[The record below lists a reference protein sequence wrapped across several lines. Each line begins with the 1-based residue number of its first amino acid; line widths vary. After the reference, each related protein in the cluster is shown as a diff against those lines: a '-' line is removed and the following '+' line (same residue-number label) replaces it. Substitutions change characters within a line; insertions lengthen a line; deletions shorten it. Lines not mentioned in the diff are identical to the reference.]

1 MGRLVQ
7 KFGGTSVG
15 DAKKLRHVAEIVVKE
30 AAAGNQVAVV
40 VSAMG
45 HTTDQLIS
53 LADSV
58 ADEQSNREMDM
69 LLATGEQVSI
79 ALLTM
84 AIQNLGGRARSFTGA
99 QAGIITDEVHGSARI
114 KEVRAEALLECL
126 QRGEIAVVAGFQ
138 GITEGGDIT
147 TLGRGGSDTTA
158 VALAAA
164 LKAEWCDIYTDVN
177 GVYTADPRAVA
188 QARRLEAVSYEE
200 MLELSAAGAQV
211 LNARAVELAMNM
223 QVPIRLRSTF
233 EPEDE
238 GTLVTH
244 KFLAPEY
251 TVCGIACDTSH
262 SSFHLK
268 VTRTGGNVLGNG
280 DANNAEVSGV
290 GLAAGVANALDNALA
305 AAKPEAAVPYLEA
318 MGLLFQRLHDLGIT
332 TDNVTLIGKENGS
345 APELVFTCEK
355 RSARRVQAVIESM
368 SDELGNPEVLV
379 DSNLARI
386 SVIGSGLSCRRGLV
400 AAIFD
405 TLCNASIP
413 IRMLTTGDIRV
424 TALVP
429 EQFRK
434 EAVNHIHEKFCIYP
448 PVDARAFS
456 S

>member
-84 AIQNLGGRARSFTGA
+84 AIQSLGGRARSFTGA
-99 QAGIITDEVHGSARI
+99 QAGIITDGIHGSARI
-114 KEVRAEALLECL
+114 KEVRAEALEKCL
-126 QRGEIAVVAGFQ
+126 KNGEIAVVAGFQ
-138 GITEGGDIT
+138 GITETGDIT

-177 GVYTADPRAVA
+177 GVYTADPRAVQ

-211 LNARAVELAMNM
+211 LNARAVELAMNT

-233 EPEDE
+233 EPDDE

-251 TVCGIACDTSH
+251 TVCGIACDTNH
-262 SSFHLK
+262 TSFRVK
-268 VTRTGGNVLGNG
+268 VTRPLQPNPDGSRTPVH
-280 DANNAEVSGV
+280 
-290 GLAAGVANALDNALA
+290 
-305 AAKPEAAVPYLEA
+305 YLESV
-318 MGLLFQRLHDLGIT
+318 GRLFQQLHDMGVT
-332 TDNVTLIGKENGS
+332 TDNVTLIGKENAA
-345 APELVFTCEK
+345 APELLFTCEK

-368 SDELGNPEVLV
+368 DEDLGKPEIVV
-379 DSNLARI
+379 DSDLARI

-448 PVDARAFS
+448 PVDARVFS
-456 S
+456 

>member
-58 ADEQSNREMDM
+58 ADEQSTREMDM

-84 AIQNLGGRARSFTGA
+84 AIHSLGGRARSFTGA
-99 QAGIITDEVHGSARI
+99 QAGIITDGIHGSARI
-114 KEVRAEALLECL
+114 REVRAEALEKCL
-126 QRGEIAVVAGFQ
+126 KNGEIAVVAGFQ
-138 GITEGGDIT
+138 GITEAGDIT

-177 GVYTADPRAVA
+177 GVYTADPRAVQ

-211 LNARAVELAMNM
+211 LNARAVELAMNT

-233 EPEDE
+233 EPDDE

-251 TVCGIACDTSH
+251 TVCGIACDTNH
-262 SSFHLK
+262 TSFRVK
-268 VTRTGGNVLGNG
+268 VTRPLQPNPDGSRTPVH
-280 DANNAEVSGV
+280 
-290 GLAAGVANALDNALA
+290 
-305 AAKPEAAVPYLEA
+305 YLEA
-318 MGLLFQRLHDLGIT
+318 VGRLFQQLHDIGVT
-332 TDNVTLIGKENGS
+332 TDNVTLIGKENGA
-345 APELVFTCEK
+345 APELLFTCEK
-355 RSARRVQAVIESM
+355 RSARRVQSIIESM
-368 SDELGNPEVLV
+368 DEDLGKPEIVV
-379 DSNLARI
+379 DSDLARI

-448 PVDARAFS
+448 PVDARVFS
-456 S
+456 

>member
-15 DAKKLRHVAEIVVKE
+15 DVQKLRHVAEIIVRE
-30 AAAGNQVAVV
+30 AVAGNQVVVV

-45 HTTDQLIS
+45 HTTDQLIG

-58 ADEQSNREMDM
+58 TDDQSTREMDM
-69 LLATGEQVSI
+69 LLATGEQISI
-79 ALLTM
+79 ALLSM
-84 AIQNLGGRARSFTGA
+84 AVQQLGGKARSFTGA
-99 QAGIITDEVHGSARI
+99 QAGIVTDNVHGSARI
-114 KEVRAEALLECL
+114 KEVRAESIENCL
-126 QRGEIAVVAGFQ
+126 SRGEIAVVAGFQ
-138 GITEGGDIT
+138 GTTESGEIT

-164 LKAEWCDIYTDVN
+164 INAEWCDIYTDVN
-177 GVYTADPRAVA
+177 GVYTADPRAVEE
-188 QARRLEAVSYEE
+188 ARRLEAISYEE

-251 TVCGIACDTSH
+251 AVCGIASDTNH
-262 SSFHLK
+262 TSFHVK
-268 VTRTGGNVLGNG
+268 VTRPGTGHNGNG
-280 DANNAEVSGV
+280 SGN
-290 GLAAGVANALDNALA
+290 GHGNHAL
-305 AAKPEAAVPYLEA
+305 PYLEA
-318 MGLLFQRLHDLGIT
+318 VGQLFQRLHDVGIM
-332 TDNVTLIGKENGS
+332 TDNVTLIGKESGA

-355 RSARRVQAVIESM
+355 RNARRVQAIIESL
-368 SDELGNPEVLV
+368 DEELGNPEVLV
-379 DSNLARI
+379 DSTLARI
-386 SVIGSGLSCRRGLV
+386 SVVGSGLSCRKGLV

-413 IRMLTTGDIRV
+413 IRMLSTGDIRV

-434 EAVNHIHEKFCIYP
+434 EAVNHIHEKFCLYP
-448 PVDARAFS
+448 PVDARAYS
-456 S
+456 

>member
-1 MGRLVQ
+1 MGRVVQ
-7 KFGGTSVG
+7 KFGGTSVA

-58 ADEQSNREMDM
+58 TDEQSSREMDM

-84 AIQNLGGRARSFTGA
+84 AIQSLGGRARSFTGA
-99 QAGIITDEVHGSARI
+99 QAGILTDGIHGSARI
-114 KEVRAEALLECL
+114 KEVRAEALEPCL

-138 GITEGGDIT
+138 GITETGDIT

-177 GVYTADPRAVA
+177 GVYTADPRAVQ
-188 QARRLEAVSYEE
+188 QARRLDTISYEE

-211 LNARAVELAMNM
+211 LNARAVELAMNT

-251 TVCGIACDTSH
+251 TVCGIACDTNH
-262 SSFHLK
+262 TSFRVK
-268 VTRTGGNVLGNG
+268 VTRPLQPNPDGSRTPVH
-280 DANNAEVSGV
+280 
-290 GLAAGVANALDNALA
+290 
-305 AAKPEAAVPYLEA
+305 YLEA
-318 MGLLFQRLHDLGIT
+318 VGRLFQQLHEVGIS
-332 TDNVTLIGKENGS
+332 TDNVTLIGKENGA
-345 APELVFTCEK
+345 APELLFTCEK
-355 RSARRVQAVIESM
+355 RSARRVQAIIASLDE
-368 SDELGNPEVLV
+368 ELGKPDIVV
-379 DSNLARI
+379 DSDLARI

-405 TLCNASIP
+405 TLCSASIP

-448 PVDARAFS
+448 PVDARVFS
-456 S
+456 

>member
-15 DAKKLRHVAEIVVKE
+15 DANKLRHVAEIVVKE

-58 ADEQSNREMDM
+58 ADEQSTREMDM

-84 AIQNLGGRARSFTGA
+84 AIHSLGGRARSFTGA
-99 QAGIITDEVHGSARI
+99 QAGIITDGIHGSARI
-114 KEVRAEALLECL
+114 REVRAEALEKCL
-126 QRGEIAVVAGFQ
+126 KNGEIAVVAGFQ
-138 GITEGGDIT
+138 GITEAGDIT

-177 GVYTADPRAVA
+177 GVYTADPRAVQ

-211 LNARAVELAMNM
+211 LNARAVELAMNT

-233 EPEDE
+233 EPDDE

-251 TVCGIACDTSH
+251 TVCGIACDTNH
-262 SSFHLK
+262 TSFRVK
-268 VTRTGGNVLGNG
+268 VTRPLQPNPDGSRTPVH
-280 DANNAEVSGV
+280 
-290 GLAAGVANALDNALA
+290 
-305 AAKPEAAVPYLEA
+305 YLEA
-318 MGLLFQRLHDLGIT
+318 VGRLFQQLHDIGVT
-332 TDNVTLIGKENGS
+332 TDNVTLIGKENGA
-345 APELVFTCEK
+345 APELLFTCEK
-355 RSARRVQAVIESM
+355 RSARRVQSIIESM
-368 SDELGNPEVLV
+368 DEDLGKPEIVV
-379 DSNLARI
+379 DSDLARI

-448 PVDARAFS
+448 PVDARVFS
-456 S
+456 

>member
-58 ADEQSNREMDM
+58 AEEQSNREMDM

-84 AIQNLGGRARSFTGA
+84 AIQSLGGRARSFTGA
-99 QAGIITDEVHGSARI
+99 QAGIITDGVHGSARI
-114 KEVRAEALLECL
+114 REVRAEALEKCL
-126 QRGEIAVVAGFQ
+126 QNGEIAVVAGFQ
-138 GITEGGDIT
+138 GITEAGDIT

-177 GVYTADPRAVA
+177 GVYTADPRAVQ

-211 LNARAVELAMNM
+211 LNARAVELAMNT

-233 EPEDE
+233 EPDDE

-251 TVCGIACDTSH
+251 TVCGIACDTNH
-262 SSFHLK
+262 TSFRVK
-268 VTRTGGNVLGNG
+268 VTRPLQPNPDGSRTPVH
-280 DANNAEVSGV
+280 
-290 GLAAGVANALDNALA
+290 
-305 AAKPEAAVPYLEA
+305 YLEA
-318 MGLLFQRLHDLGIT
+318 VGRLFQQLHDLGIT
-332 TDNVTLIGKENGS
+332 TDNVTLIGKENGA
-345 APELVFTCEK
+345 APELLFTCEK

-368 SDELGNPEVLV
+368 DEDLGKPEIVIDSD
-379 DSNLARI
+379 LARI

-448 PVDARAFS
+448 PVDARVFS
-456 S
+456 